1 MRDSGV
7 CEEDIHSRHAKVYNL
22 NSSDR
27 HDQAGGTPLRACW
40 IAANEEGISLTTKSN
55 QAQSPNVKAGKGNK
69 PRHSLGYR
77 TNHRVRSAVCMALAF
92 ILCFVASTIAAFWI
106 DLNGRLTV
114 VPQVASKNQHK
125 APEDIYKGKTL
136 NILLLGQDSRDG
148 EGNAAIGGATDDLEG
163 NHQSDTALVVQISA
177 DRTYANVVS
186 IPRDSIVNAPSCTT
200 SKGETIPARY
210 KVMFNSIFADGYSQ
224 GGDVESAANCT
235 LTAVRSLTGLDID
248 QFVVADFNGFK
259 SIIDALGGV
268 DVCIPVR
275 TYDETTGI
283 DLQRGLHHLD
293 GTQATEYARMRHD
306 TGSDGSD
313 IMRTTRQQY
322 LIKTLANEARK
333 VDIFSD
339 LPKAYRLVTTSLS
352 ALQISSG
359 LGDFQTLLG
368 LGDSLK
374 DLQPSNIYART
385 LPVEPWSQDIN
396 RVVWTDEAD
405 TVWKTLREGK
415 PLNGSTDSDQQSQQ
429 TASQDQQTQST
440 QSATPDTAADASQ
453 DAPTTPAPDPL
464 TGLITMPDKTL
475 IDPDTGGIVNPKD
488 GTIKDKVT
496 GQYIGM
502 ADRYLFATVCAV
514 PAQK

>member
-1 MRDSGV
+1 MTR
-7 CEEDIHSRHAKVYNL
+7 
-22 NSSDR
+22 
-27 HDQAGGTPLRACW
+27 QAGLHRRACERL
-40 IAANEEGISLTTKSN
+40 ANEEGTSLTTNNN
-55 QAQSPNVKAGKGNK
+55 QAHMPNIKAGSGSK

-77 TNHRVRSAVCMALAF
+77 TSNRVRAVVCMVLAF
-92 ILCFVASTIAAFWI
+92 IVCFLASTVAAFWI
-106 DLNGRLTV
+106 DLNGRITV
-114 VPQVASKNQHK
+114 VPSVISDKKHK

-136 NILLLGQDSRDG
+136 NILVLGQDSRDG
-148 EGNAAIGGATDDLEG
+148 EGNSAIGGAGEDLEG
-163 NHQSDTALVVQISA
+163 NHQSDTALVMQISA
-177 DRTYANVVS
+177 DRSYANVVS
-186 IPRDSIVNAPSCTT
+186 IPRDSIVDAPSCTT
-200 SKGETIPARY
+200 SKGTTIPARS
-210 KVMFNSIFADGYSQ
+210 KVMFNSIFAEGYSQ

-235 LTAVRSLTGLDID
+235 LTAVQSLTGLDIQ

-259 SIIDALGGV
+259 SIIDTLGGV
-268 DVCIPVR
+268 DVCIPVD
-275 TYDETTGI
+275 TVDETTGL
-283 DLQRGLHHLD
+283 DLQRGLHHMD
-293 GTQATEYARMRHD
+293 GTEATEYARMRHG

-322 LIKTLANEARK
+322 LIKTLATEAHK

-352 ALQISSG
+352 SLQISKG

-374 DLQPSNIYART
+374 DLKPSNIYART

-396 RVVWTDEAD
+396 RVVWTDEAK
-405 TVWKTLREGK
+405 TVWKILREGR
-415 PLNGSTDSDQQSQQ
+415 PLTTNADGQAGGQDQSAQTSDPATSQDAQ
-429 TASQDQQTQST
+429 SQDQTSDP
-440 QSATPDTAADASQ
+440 ATSQ
-453 DAPTTPAPDPL
+453 DAQSQDQTSVPSQSLPAPDPH

-475 IDPDTGGIVNPKD
+475 IDPDTGGIVDPDD
-488 GTIKDKVT
+488 GTIKDRVT